1 MKHKTRHI
9 TIWSIVTV
17 CRLLLAGTLVF
28 SGFVKA
34 VDPIGMLHKI
44 NVYFTHWGLHF
55 PSNSLTLKVLVI
67 SIYLLLGMRRRFTT
81 VVTLSFIAVM
91 TLLTLLINIY
101 NPVPDCGCFGEAITL
116 TNEQTLG
123 KNIILLCSAI
133 ICFAKKKCYAS
144 YLNVTNGSHLYILGH
159 TLYY

>member
-67 SIYLLLGMRRRFTT
+67 SLSTAEFILGIYLLLGMRRRFTT

-101 NPVPDCGCFGEAITL
+101 NPVPDCG
-116 TNEQTLG
+116 
-123 KNIILLCSAI
+123 
-133 ICFAKKKCYAS
+133 
-144 YLNVTNGSHLYILGH
+144 
-159 TLYY
+159 